1 MALTV
6 GTDTYA
12 SLADIQAWNET
23 RGYTGIITEA
33 DVLRAMD
40 YIESL
45 PWANSSAYASTDLWW
60 DDDPPDG
67 VVKALKH
74 ASRME
79 NESPGVLMP
88 QTQQRVSKEKV
99 DVIEIEYEPGG
110 NVQMFPALLRYL
122 RNYITSGSVL
132 NVRLA

>member
-1 MALTV
+1 M
-6 GTDTYA
+6 
-12 SLADIQAWNET
+12 I
-23 RGYTGIITEA
+23 
-33 DVLRAMD
+33 
-40 YIESL
+40 
-45 PWANSSAYASTDLWW
+45 
-60 DDDPPDG
+60 PPDG

-110 NVQMFPALLRYL
+110 NVQMFPALPPISQKLYHKRQ
-122 RNYITSGSVL
+122 R
-132 NVRLA
+132 A

>member
-45 PWANSSAYASTDLWW
+45 PWANSQCLC
-60 DDDPPDG
+60 
-67 VVKALKH
+67 
-74 ASRME
+74 
-79 NESPGVLMP
+79 
-88 QTQQRVSKEKV
+88 
-99 DVIEIEYEPGG
+99 
-110 NVQMFPALLRYL
+110 
-122 RNYITSGSVL
+122 L
-132 NVRLA
+132 N